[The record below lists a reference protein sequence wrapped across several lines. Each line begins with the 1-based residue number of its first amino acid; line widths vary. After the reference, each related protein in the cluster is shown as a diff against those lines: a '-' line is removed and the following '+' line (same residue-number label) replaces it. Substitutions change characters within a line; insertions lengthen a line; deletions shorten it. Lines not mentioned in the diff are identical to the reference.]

1 MKKSLA
7 VIGILILV
15 ILCEITALWY
25 KSKNPEPTVFALAE
39 REYNLPA
46 GNNTVEN
53 DKIAPLVFETD
64 FVEKTDV
71 ILKELENEADDGF
84 AVHLTHI
91 FNRMA
96 QAEQDKATAKLEKKK
111 KLDEFRQAM
120 AAEPVAVRGTYVG
133 DNICEVD
140 GVRGICADGV
150 YQLGKHCIACYEGI
164 CAGTT
169 CAAEVVKAETE
180 EAAVIYSEDMAEDS
194 AQDNLQPVAE
204 VMSEDKDDSF
214 INEVLGE
221 NVVVLTAETAPVA
234 VEESANDVMVSAE
247 DSGKTEEIK
256 PEKAVETTEIKTEE
270 TVKSEEKIVTE
281 NKQESA
287 TPPQNGE
294 VLIAVVIDDIGLSV
308 PFTNQIATIGQPI
321 TVSFLPYGAS
331 NKEQVNKLRNA
342 GLEVMLHAPMM
353 PRVPADLAPVTLSPK
368 MSKAEIQKK
377 LLKMMDRFDGTGM
390 HGINNH
396 MGSAFTEDRAA
407 MAAVMEVLQERGMY
421 FLDSKTTSRSVGR
434 AVSKEYGVPYVAR
447 DVFLDNER
455 RYDYIMGQFK
465 ATERV
470 AKSKGYAIAIGH
482 PYPQTLQA
490 LKDWLKDIEKRGIK
504 IVPLSDLVAKTN

>member
-1 MKKSLA
+1 MKKSLV

-15 ILCEITALWY
+15 VLCEIAALWY
-25 KSKNPEPTVFALAE
+25 KSKNPEPTEFALAE

-46 GNNTVEN
+46 EN
-53 DKIAPLVFETD
+53 SVAEANAAESGKIAPLVFETD

-71 ILKELENEADDGF
+71 MLQELEDEADGGF
-84 AVHLTHI
+84 AVHLTHV

-96 QAEQDKATAKLEKKK
+96 QAEQAEETARLEKKK
-111 KLDEFRQAM
+111 KLDEFRQTM

-133 DNICEVD
+133 DNVCEVD
-140 GVRGICADGV
+140 GVRGICANGV
-150 YQLGKHCIACYEGI
+150 YKLGKHCIACYEGI

-169 CAAEVVKAETE
+169 CAEEVAKAETE
-180 EAAVIYSEDMAEDS
+180 EAVVIYSEDTAENSAED
-194 AQDNLQPVAE
+194 ALQPVAE
-204 VMSEDKDDSF
+204 VAAEAKDESF

-221 NVVVLTAETAPVA
+221 NIELPAAETTTPAEEVKA
-234 VEESANDVMVSAE
+234 VEMPTPAE
-247 DSGKTEEIK
+247 EVKPKEEIK
-256 PEKAVETTEIKTEE
+256 PVEDVKPVE
-270 TVKSEEKIVTE
+270 TVKPEEKIATE
-281 NKQESA
+281 KKSEPAVS
-287 TPPQNGE
+287 PQNGE

-308 PFTNQIATIGQPI
+308 PFTNQMATIGQPV

-368 MSKAEIQKK
+368 MSKAEIQEKFKK
-377 LLKMMDRFDGTGM
+377 MLERFEGTGM
-390 HGINNH
+390 HGVNNH
-396 MGSAFTEDRAA
+396 MGSAFTEDKAA

-447 DVFLDNER
+447 DIFLDNER

-465 ATERV
+465 ATER
-470 AKSKGYAIAIGH
+470 AARSKGYAIAIGH
-482 PYPQTLQA
+482 PYQQTLQA
-490 LKDWLKDIEKRGIK
+490 LKDWLKDVEKRGIK

>member
-1 MKKSLA
+1 MKKSLV

-15 ILCEITALWY
+15 ILFEIAALWH
-25 KSKNPEPTVFALAE
+25 KSKNPEPTAFALAE
-39 REYNLPA
+39 REYNLPVESDA
-46 GNNTVEN
+46 AENNVTES
-53 DKIAPLVFETD
+53 DKIVPLVFETD

-71 ILKELENEADDGF
+71 MLNELSDEADNGF
-84 AVHLTHI
+84 GIHLAHI

-96 QAEQDKATAKLEKKK
+96 QAEQDEMAAQAEKKK

-120 AAEPVAVRGTYVG
+120 AADPVAVRGTYVG
-133 DNICEVD
+133 DNLCEVD
-140 GVRGICADGV
+140 GVRGICANGV

-169 CAAEVVKAETE
+169 CADETVETE
-180 EAAVIYSEDMAEDS
+180 EAVVIYSEDNAEDS
-194 AQDNLQPVAE
+194 VEDNLQPVVE
-204 VMSEDKDDSF
+204 VANKDDSF

-221 NVVVLTAETAPVA
+221 NIVSAAEKDVTIPTPEVETTTPAEDVKPAETA
-234 VEESANDVMVSAE
+234 
-247 DSGKTEEIK
+247 K
-256 PEKAVETTEIKTEE
+256 PEEKVTAEK
-270 TVKSEEKIVTE
+270 KSEPAV
-281 NKQESA
+281 S
-287 TPPQNGE
+287 PQSGE

-308 PFTNQIATIGQPI
+308 PFTNQMATIGQPI

-342 GLEVMLHAPMM
+342 GMEVMLHAPMM

-368 MSKAEIQKK
+368 MSKAEIQEKFKK
-377 LLKMMDRFDGTGM
+377 MLERFEGTGM
-390 HGINNH
+390 HGVNNH
-396 MGSAFTEDRAA
+396 MGSAFTEDKAA

-434 AVSKEYGVPYVAR
+434 AVSQEYGVPYVAR

-465 ATERV
+465 ATERA

-482 PYPQTLQA
+482 PYQQTLQA
-490 LKDWLKDIEKRGIK
+490 LKDWLKDVEKRGIK
-504 IVPLSDLVAKTN
+504 IVPLSYLVAKTN

>member
-1 MKKSLA
+1 MKKGIIFA
-7 VIGILILV
+7 GILFLV
-15 ILCEITALWY
+15 ILCEIAALLY
-25 KSKNPEPTVFALAE
+25 KSKSPEPVVFTADVK
-39 REYNLPA
+39 EYDLPQA
-46 GNNTVEN
+46 VES

-64 FVEKTDV
+64 FVEKNDV
-71 ILKELENEADDGF
+71 ALQRLADDVDNGF
-84 AVHLTHI
+84 GVHLAHV
-91 FNRMA
+91 FNRIA
-96 QAEQDKATAKLEKKK
+96 LAEQTEMERQVEKKK
-111 KLDEFRQAM
+111 KLDEFRQAI
-120 AAEPVAVRGTYVG
+120 ASDPVAVRGVYVG
-133 DNICEVD
+133 DNLCEVD
-140 GVRGICADGV
+140 GVRGVCANGV
-150 YQLGKHCIACYEGI
+150 YKLGKHCIACYDGL

-169 CAAEVVKAETE
+169 CVEEIATTETE
-180 EAAVIYSEDMAEDS
+180 NASVIYAEDKEEGS
-194 AQDNLQPVAE
+194 VADDLPTTGE
-204 VMSEDKDDSF
+204 VAVENKNDSF

-221 NVVVLTAETAPVA
+221 KVVVPTTETAQTA
-234 VEESANDVMVSAE
+234 VEESADAVMVSAE
-247 DSGKTEEIK
+247 DSDKTKEIK
-256 PEKAVETTEIKTEE
+256 PEGAVETVEIKAKE
-270 TVKSEEKIVTE
+270 TAQPEEKIVTD
-281 NKQESA
+281 NKQKA
-287 TPPQNGE
+287 VIQPQKGE
-294 VLIAVVIDDIGLSV
+294 AQIAVVIDDIGLSV
-308 PFTNQIATIGQPI
+308 PFTNQMATIGQPI

-342 GLEVMLHAPMM
+342 GLDVMLHAPMM

-368 MSKAEIQKK
+368 MSKAEIQEK
-377 LLKMMDRFDGTGM
+377 LLKMMDRFEGTGM
-390 HGINNH
+390 RGINNH

-504 IVPLSDLVAKTN
+504 IVPLSDLVAKNN